1 MEEDENVQ
9 DTNNVQAL
17 NEVSTND
24 GLDRDTLE
32 KIDTTDVITYLNTTP
47 RATTKK
53 WDLFGV
59 GTTEYEESYN
69 SNVSE
74 EHWII
79 NKNANKDV
87 DGYGLTSGPEQTC
100 YKGDPVFEFID
111 DIRYRLKTGK
121 DAETEVLEI
130 DKYKVT
136 DADTTPKYQARVF
149 KVCIGLDSRS
159 REGGAGVK
167 IKYSIN
173 YKGDPI
179 FGTVTFTNGKPTFT
193 AE

>member
-1 MEEDENVQ
+1 MEEDENIQ
-9 DTNNVQAL
+9 TLAENDTEELIDQ
-17 NEVSTND
+17 E
-24 GLDRDTLE
+24 TLE

-47 RATTKK
+47 RETTKK

-59 GTTEYEESYN
+59 GVTEYEESYN
-69 SNVSE
+69 SNISE

-136 DADTTPKYQARVF
+136 NVDTTPKYQARLF
-149 KVCIGLDSRS
+149 NVCIGLNSRN

-167 IKYSIN
+167 IKYSVN
-173 YKGDPI
+173 YKGDPT
-179 FGTVTFTNGKPTFT
+179 FGTVTFSNGKPVFT

>member
-1 MEEDENVQ
+1 M
-9 DTNNVQAL
+9 
-17 NEVSTND
+17 
-24 GLDRDTLE
+24 
-32 KIDTTDVITYLNTTP
+32 
-47 RATTKK
+47 
-53 WDLFGV
+53 
-59 GTTEYEESYN
+59 
-69 SNVSE
+69 
-74 EHWII
+74 
-79 NKNANKDV
+79 
-87 DGYGLTSGPEQTC
+87 
-100 YKGDPVFEFID
+100 
-111 DIRYRLKTGK
+111 
-121 DAETEVLEI
+121 LEI